1 MSHETSPSTH
11 RPYGIA
17 RVTRVWQV
25 PRSTVYA
32 QRNRRARPTP
42 VAKRGPKP
50 PQSDAELTAAVR
62 AVIAASPFHGEGHR
76 KIWARLRVQGLR
88 TSKRR
93 TLVVMRAAD
102 LLGPARLP
110 TPVAARPH
118 DGTIVTASP
127 NVMWGTDATATVTLA
142 DGHVTI
148 FGAIDHCTAECVGL
162 HAAKYGTR
170 FEALEPV
177 RQGVRDHFGTMA
189 AGVASGLTMRHDH
202 GSQYMSNDFHAELR
216 FLGIVSSPAFV
227 RQPEGNGCIE
237 RFFRTLKE
245 QLLWVRHFTDVEDL
259 QQALRTFKETYNQ
272 QWLIER
278 LGFRAPAVVRRA
290 FALTTAAGI
299 HSPGCPRN
307 PWRYNRPYREARGVV
322 IDPDTH
328 PAFVAMQIVD
338 AIRNGLPARGGGG
351 RDHEVV
357 DLYPLRRLRRAPGA
371 ARVLERADQLLLL
384 GVHRNRRLLLPL
396 RASHA
401 PGDVPKLRVPI
412 DMLAAL
418 TSLGVALQAVAQS
431 VQQLGDHRVA
441 DAVAQTV
448 ERHRQRP
455 CALAR
460 PPQRR
465 VGIAGGGRLDQRIQI
480 AQQRRVEID
489 RALAAAARPS
499 RPAAR
504 ERLVRRQFTQTA
516 LDGRCRDT
524 RGSGDQRRA
533 AIPDRLGL
541 SRRPHPARSLREHG
555 RQRCMLCPQGSQLH
569 GRSVLLADQQ
579 YKQLF
584 PYSILAEAV
593 RNESALYWGSSPI

>member
-1 MSHETSPSTH
+1 
-11 RPYGIA
+11 
-17 RVTRVWQV
+17 
-25 PRSTVYA
+25 
-32 QRNRRARPTP
+32 
-42 VAKRGPKP
+42 
-50 PQSDAELTAAVR
+50 
-62 AVIAASPFHGEGHR
+62 
-76 KIWARLRVQGLR
+76 
-88 TSKRR
+88 
-93 TLVVMRAAD
+93 
-102 LLGPARLP
+102 
-110 TPVAARPH
+110 
-118 DGTIVTASP
+118 
-127 NVMWGTDATATVTLA
+127 
-142 DGHVTI
+142 
-148 FGAIDHCTAECVGL
+148 
-162 HAAKYGTR
+162 
-170 FEALEPV
+170 
-177 RQGVRDHFGTMA
+177 
-189 AGVASGLTMRHDH
+189 
-202 GSQYMSNDFHAELR
+202 
-216 FLGIVSSPAFV
+216 
-227 RQPEGNGCIE
+227 
-237 RFFRTLKE
+237 
-245 QLLWVRHFTDVEDL
+245 
-259 QQALRTFKETYNQ
+259 
-272 QWLIER
+272 
-278 LGFRAPAVVRRA
+278 
-290 FALTTAAGI
+290 
-299 HSPGCPRN
+299 
-307 PWRYNRPYREARGVV
+307 
-322 IDPDTH
+322 
-328 PAFVAMQIVD
+328 MQIVD
-338 AIRNGLPARGGGG
+338 AMRNGLPARGGGG

-465 VGIAGGGRLDQRIQI
+465 VGIAGGGRLNQRIQI

-524 RGSGDQRRA
+524 CGSGDQRRA
-533 AIPDRLGL
+533 AITDRLGL
-541 SRRPHPARSLREHG
+541 SRRPHQARSLCEHG
-555 RQRCMLCPQGSQLH
+555 RQRCMLCPQGGQLH

-584 PYSILAEAV
+584 PYRLLVAPTCLV
-593 RNESALYWGSSPI
+593 NSAPSPLTRALSRSRTTCSSFAMPLSPAM